1 MDTANP
7 RFEELKKL
15 MEEKD
20 SLVKEGKYLEAEEIR
35 RKILSIKTAFN
46 KDRFLFP
53 EKRFIAF
60 ITSQTKTDIRRR
72 I

>member
-35 RKILSIKTAFN
+35 QKILS
-46 KDRFLFP
+46 L
-53 EKRFIAF
+53 
-60 ITSQTKTDIRRR
+60 KTDSSSQKKRRFTFTSNKAKTNLGR
-72 I
+72 

>member
-35 RKILSIKTAFN
+35 QKILSLKKLFN
-46 KDRFLFP
+46 NN
-53 EKRFIAF
+53 
-60 ITSQTKTDIRRR
+60 
-72 I
+72 